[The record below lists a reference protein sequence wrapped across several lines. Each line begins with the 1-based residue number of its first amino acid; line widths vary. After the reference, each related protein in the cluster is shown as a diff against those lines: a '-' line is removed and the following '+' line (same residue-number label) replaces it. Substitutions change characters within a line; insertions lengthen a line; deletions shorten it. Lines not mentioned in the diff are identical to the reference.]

1 MGVMTTSIQYLQA
14 GDGVELHAPDATL
27 TVKVDSEH
35 TDGSYEVFEVDAL
48 REEPAPLH
56 RTGWAKT
63 YYVLQGR
70 IVVQIDDEG
79 FDLGPG
85 SSIAIPAGAL
95 HTFTVL
101 TPATKFLVFSLTGAM
116 GRFHADLDASVP
128 HGRPLEDT
136 TPEIQQ
142 VLSRHDV
149 TMDGQK
155 AVQ

>member
-1 MGVMTTSIQYLQA
+1 MNYSPQHIQA
-14 GDGVELHAPDATL
+14 GDGVELHAPDASV
-27 TVKVDSEH
+27 TVKVDSAH
-35 TDGSYEVFEVDAL
+35 TDDSYEIFEVTAPRLD
-48 REEPAPLH
+48 PTPLH

-70 IVVQIDDEG
+70 IVVQVDDEG

-85 SSIAIPAGAL
+85 ASIAIPPNAL

-101 TPATKFLVFSLTGAM
+101 TPTATFLVFSLTGAM

-128 HGRPLEDT
+128 RDRPLDEIMDD
-136 TPEIQQ
+136 IQQ

-149 TMDGQK
+149 TLQG
-155 AVQ
+155 AEAFR